1 MRRAITA
8 CAIRKKYRT
17 FTNLSP
23 LLAASGTTRNDNAEP
38 TGFTSEHIPV
48 ARTRSEDGNQAEVTR
63 AGNAYEKGIANPLQ
77 ISDIRMKTNAFGI
90 EESAQWGIIRN
101 MFWIIRKIKLI
112 NVRAR
117 VLLKKLSK
125 KTIIGVK
132 KIDEA
137 DPTARTRF
145 ISCGPMCAFE

>member
-1 MRRAITA
+1 MRSAITA

-77 ISDIRMKTNAFGI
+77 ISDRRMKASASGI
-90 EESAQWGIIRN
+90 AESAQWGIIRSKFCS
-101 MFWIIRKIKLI
+101 MRKIRLI
-112 NVRAR
+112 RVSAR

-125 KTIIGVK
+125 KTITGVK
-132 KIDEA
+132 KIDAA

-145 ISCGPMCAFE
+145 IADGPMFALE